1 MFCQKCGKELIEGS
15 VFCNSC
21 GHPVQIQGEVTN
33 AESTVPQNNTTNKT
47 TAIKRS
53 KPWYKRW
60 WIWVIAAAVLLFI
73 LAAIGSCD
81 SESNG
86 AFDVTTVDSGA
97 SSQPQAST
105 APKNLYPDE
114 ILYNGVPI
122 SKIFQTNEQEVYNLL
137 GAPTKMQNDTYLW
150 YQTTDGDE
158 STGIELFYNQQGHLN
173 NITADS
179 MAKLSFNGTPL
190 SGKTRAE
197 LIEILGKPNSEFEP
211 SIPDPS
217 CMIWEYPDYSVEM
230 LIESLNSEDI
240 PYGARFSNED
250 SKTFTADGDIGKRKT
265 YNDDVFG
272 NMAVTLENVEFTD
285 CILDTDGKSYLYP
298 DNGCVFLYITV
309 SVENIGTKSG
319 SLLIGWNKVVFDNSY
334 EFTQYGADDL
344 PNSIL
349 PMTSPVTGH
358 IVFEVPT
365 NVSESDKSL
374 VLNFGDGY
382 GNNLLSY
389 VLR

>member
-114 ILYNGVPI
+114 ILYNGIPI
-122 SKIFQTNEQEVYNLL
+122 SQIFQTQAQDIRNLL
-137 GAPTKMQNDTYLW
+137 GEPTHVEDGENASYCYGTIEG
-150 YQTTDGDE
+150 TDGSE
-158 STGIELFYNQQGHLN
+158 IWLNYNQQGHLN
-173 NITADS
+173 EINAYG
-179 MAKLSFNGTPL
+179 LSKFTFNGTSL
-190 SGKTRAE
+190 DGKTHAE
-197 LIEILGKPNSEFEP
+197 LSEILGEP
-211 SIPDPS
+211 DAESDPTSSRAEYYMNWQYSDYTVDMLMQSSNPEEVPFNTTFTNKDWIPDQTVNTN
-217 CMIWEYPDYSVEM
+217 MIDENFEWVEYPNVQSSEYSSHIVGVIRNTTEKTFSYVSISFA
-230 LIESLNSEDI
+230 LYDADGNQIGSASDSISDFVGGNTWKFEAFVDDDS
-240 PYGARFSNED
+240 ATRFSFKD
-250 SKTFTADGDIGKRKT
+250 
-265 YNDDVFG
+265 
-272 NMAVTLENVEFTD
+272 
-285 CILDTDGKSYLYP
+285 
-298 DNGCVFLYITV
+298 ITV
-309 SVENIGTKSG
+309 
-319 SLLIGWNKVVFDNSY
+319 W
-334 EFTQYGADDL
+334 
-344 PNSIL
+344 
-349 PMTSPVTGH
+349 
-358 IVFEVPT
+358 
-365 NVSESDKSL
+365 
-374 VLNFGDGY
+374 
-382 GNNLLSY
+382 
-389 VLR
+389 

>member
-21 GHPVQIQGEVTN
+21 GHPVQIQGEATN
-33 AESTVPQNNTTNKT
+33 AASTVPQNNTTNKT

-97 SSQPQAST
+97 SSQPKAST
-105 APKNLYPDE
+105 APKNLYSDE
-114 ILYNGVPI
+114 ILYNGIPI

-173 NITADS
+173 NIIADS

-211 SIPDPS
+211 SIPDPG

-230 LIESLNSEDI
+230 LIESLKSEDI
-240 PYGARFSNED
+240 PYGARFSNNNQIPDTPPDADTEYTSD
-250 SKTFTADGDIGKRKT
+250 MIDENFEWVERPNVQSGEIYSKIVGVIRNTTDKTFNYVSISFTLYDSDGNQIGSAS
-265 YNDDVFG
+265 DGISDLAGG
-272 NMAVTLENVEFTD
+272 NTWKFETDGFRENVARAEFK
-285 CILDTDGKSYLYP
+285 G
-298 DNGCVFLYITV
+298 ITA
-309 SVENIGTKSG
+309 
-319 SLLIGWNKVVFDNSY
+319 W
-334 EFTQYGADDL
+334 
-344 PNSIL
+344 
-349 PMTSPVTGH
+349 
-358 IVFEVPT
+358 
-365 NVSESDKSL
+365 
-374 VLNFGDGY
+374 
-382 GNNLLSY
+382 
-389 VLR
+389 